1 MEYKLKTNFLLIT
14 ISISIIAVSLL
25 LSEPA
30 FNGSSPGCGGGGCHS
45 FQDGDVSVTVLDNLQ
60 VEVTVSGT
68 SSRVG
73 GELVDENGT
82 VVDVIEQT
90 NTNPFILSA
99 PFEGT
104 YVVNA
109 GYKNPSKRWDSS
121 LVILS
126 GTVPDF
132 LSVSPTSLTLGSGS
146 GSNGQFTINSNV
158 SWSVSDDAS
167 WLTVSPSTGSNNGNV
182 TVTATSSNPS
192 TTNSRSATVTV
203 TGGPTQETVN
213 VTQSPVAPSG
223 FPVDL
228 FGTPE
233 TEKTVS
239 ISVSKPGNP
248 PSTVEYNITAFDP
261 DHGGNDPP
269 EGHAF
274 INGNGPIE
282 LFPGATQA
290 NGDGQTRD
298 FTFTTPSS
306 WWVDGNNELKFVRLL
321 STGYRIE
328 MASVLF
334 NVSDVNGGD
343 NSPAEFILKQN
354 YPNPFNPSTTITYSI
369 PESGLVTLLVYDM
382 LGNEV
387 AQLVNENKGVGEY
400 NVSFSASNLS
410 NGIYVYQLKV
420 NNYNSTKKMV
430 LLK

>member
-1 MEYKLKTNFLLIT
+1 MKINFVLIT
-14 ISISIIAVSLL
+14 IGLSIIAVSLL
-25 LSEPA
+25 ISEPA
-30 FNGSSPGCGGGGCHS
+30 YNGSSPGCGGGGCHS
-45 FQDGDVSVTVLDNLQ
+45 IQDGDVSVTVLDNLQ

-68 SSRVG
+68 NSRVG
-73 GELVDENGT
+73 GELIDVNGT

-90 NTNPFILSA
+90 STNPFILSA

-109 GYKNPSKRWDSS
+109 GYKSPSKRWDSS

-132 LSVSPTSLTLGSGS
+132 LSVSPTSLSLGSGS
-146 GSNGQFTINSNV
+146 GSSKQFAVSSNV
-158 SWSVSDDAS
+158 NWSVSDDAS
-167 WLTVSPSTGSNNGNV
+167 WLTVSPGNGSNNGNV

-192 TTNSRSATVTV
+192 TTSSRSATITV

-213 VTQSPVAPSG
+213 VTQDPSAPSG

-228 FGTPE
+228 SGTPE
-233 TEKTVS
+233 TQKT
-239 ISVSKPGNP
+239 ITFNVSKPGIP
-248 PSTVEYNITAFDP
+248 PSTVSYNITACDP

-298 FTFTTPSS
+298 FTFSTPSS
-306 WWVDGNNELKFVRLL
+306 WWINGNNELKFVRLL

-328 MASVLF
+328 TASVLF
-334 NVSDVNGGD
+334 NVSDVNDGD
-343 NSPAEFILKQN
+343 NSPTEFILKQN
-354 YPNPFNPSTTITYSI
+354 YPNPFNPSTTITYNI
-369 PESGLVTLLVYDM
+369 PVAGSVSLLVYDM

-387 AQLVNENKGVGEY
+387 AQLVNENKGIGEY
-400 NVSFSASNLS
+400 NVSFDASSAAAELS
-410 NGIYVYQLKV
+410 NGIYFYQLKV
-420 NNYNSTKKMV
+420 NNYVATKKMV